1 MYHNELT
8 GKDISI
14 DEYLKHIDAVS
25 KQEIIKVAEKIE
37 MDTIY
42 FLTGTGGEENGEN

>member
-1 MYHNELT
+1 
-8 GKDISI
+8 
-14 DEYLKHIDAVS
+14 
-25 KQEIIKVAEKIE
+25 VAEKIE